1 MSAPIDGSTG
11 LWVVEAALVP
21 LRTESPPMTLTDTQ
35 AILLSSAAKRE
46 TGSIFPLP
54 ATITASPGPIAK
66 SLASLAKR
74 CFAEEHETNTPEQV
88 SRVDGTTRYGMFIT
102 AAGRTAIG
110 VEDEQAQAKAPP
122 PVAPAAKASKAALV
136 LGMLS
141 RSEGATLTELVEA
154 TRWLPHTTRAAL
166 TGLRK
171 KGHALEK
178 GKRDGATCYR
188 IVAAA

>member
-1 MSAPIDGSTG
+1 
-11 LWVVEAALVP
+11 
-21 LRTESPPMTLTDTQ
+21 MTLTDTQ

-54 ATITASPGPIAK
+54 DTITASPGPIAK

-74 CFAEEHETNTPEQV
+74 GLVEERATSAPEQV
-88 SRVDGTTRYGMFIT
+88 SRIDGTTRYGMFIT

-110 VEDEQAQAKAPP
+110 IEDELAIVAEPP
-122 PVAPAAKASKAALV
+122 TVPAAKATKAALV
-136 LGMLS
+136 LGLLGC
-141 RSEGATLTELVEA
+141 SEGATLTELVAA
-154 TRWLPHTTRAAL
+154 TGWLPHTTRAAL

-171 KGHALEK
+171 KGHVLDK